1 MIVLICII
9 LSSPFKIVSFCIP
22 PGRVTFLKS
31 TGLSYG
37 GFSYFTI
44 RNVSLHECQRWC
56 RDDTECEAAA
66 FDYSVR
72 PQDGMPETTCTLQN
86 DTTAGKTNVA
96 PKRGKHTY
104 YLTKVHVNSDH
115 LCDRL
120 WTFEWI
126 PNKILRGLDNAIIF
140 TSNRES
146 CLTACLSE
154 VRFVCRSVE
163 FNMVTHECHLSE
175 FDRRSPGANVHLV
188 DSQGV
193 DYLENFCL
201 QSSMVCPGPK
211 HYNYLQVGLS
221 QAAVTSYV
229 QYNYYPDKQ
238 IVVNSRQDCLHQCS
252 IEESFVCRSV
262 LFKPD
267 TRPGKA
273 LCVLYHL
280 DHTAFPGGADD
291 LTTASPQP
299 VIGGE
304 RSRFYLET
312 VCGADLSDKYRR
324 IVNGS
329 AADCSFLY

>member
-1 MIVLICII
+1 MIDNWEK
-9 LSSPFKIVSFCIP
+9 KIEDQFVPTC
-22 PGRVTFLKS
+22 RVTFVKS

-72 PQDGMPETTCTLQN
+72 PLDGMPETTCTLQN

-96 PKRGKHTY
+96 PKRGST
-104 YLTKVHVNSDH
+104 LTTSPKYTSVQQIIQGQFCNMFLRKCCKFVFSDQ

-146 CLTACLSE
+146 CLAACLSE

-163 FNMVTHECHLSE
+163 FNSVTHECHLSE

-280 DHTAFPGGADD
+280 DHTAFPEVR
-291 LTTASPQP
+291 TS
-299 VIGGE
+299 
-304 RSRFYLET
+304 
-312 VCGADLSDKYRR
+312 
-324 IVNGS
+324 
-329 AADCSFLY
+329 